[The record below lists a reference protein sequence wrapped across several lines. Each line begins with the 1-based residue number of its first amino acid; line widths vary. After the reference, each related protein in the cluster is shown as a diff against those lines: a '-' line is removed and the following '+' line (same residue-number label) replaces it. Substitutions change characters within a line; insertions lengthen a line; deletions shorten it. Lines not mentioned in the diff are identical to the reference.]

1 MPAERPLVLVV
12 DDEDA
17 IVEVLRRLIERW
29 GYRTGVAHDA
39 TEALAAA
46 RTLHPRVVLMDVVM
60 PQMNGF
66 EAARRLTDMLPDT
79 RVLMMSASPLGE
91 RLQKDYRERG
101 YDYPLLKKPFD
112 FAELQAAIEG
122 KSGLASA
129 A

>member
-12 DDEDA
+12 DDEEA
-17 IVEVLRRLIERW
+17 ILEVLRRLIERW
-29 GYRTGVAHDA
+29 GYKTATAHDA
-39 TEALAAA
+39 AEALTAA

-91 RLQKDYRERG
+91 RLQQDYRERG
-101 YDYPLLKKPFD
+101 FEYQLLKKPFD
-112 FAELQAAIEG
+112 FAELRAAIEG
-122 KSGLASA
+122 KGGLASA